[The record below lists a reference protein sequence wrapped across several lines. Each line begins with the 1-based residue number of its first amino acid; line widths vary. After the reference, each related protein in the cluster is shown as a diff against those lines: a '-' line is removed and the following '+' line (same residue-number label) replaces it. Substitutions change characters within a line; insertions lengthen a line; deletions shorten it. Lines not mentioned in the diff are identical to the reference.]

1 MILTAACAQ
10 TSVRPIVRT
19 TDGKLPRPARILIYD
34 FAAREANV
42 NEYQGIM
49 RQQPSNGDPAARQ
62 REIGSIAS
70 ESLTLHLAEGLRQLG
85 FTVARVPRDARI
97 GENDMIV
104 DGRLVSVE
112 EGSRLRRLVI
122 GFGSGASTMTT
133 RVQVFAAGHRQKL
146 LEFTTKASSGRMPG
160 AAATLPVRAALPIG
174 VGVGLTA
181 GGAVATSLNG
191 NTSDVSRLAASSA
204 DQAVRFLS
212 QFFAK
217 QRWTKS
223 PRIAD

>member
-1 MILTAACAQ
+1 
-10 TSVRPIVRT
+10 
-19 TDGKLPRPARILIYD
+19 
-34 FAAREANV
+34 
-42 NEYQGIM
+42 M
-49 RQQPSNGDPAARQ
+49 RQQSSNRNPAARQ
-62 REIGSIAS
+62 RKIGRIAS

-97 GENDMIV
+97 GENDMIA
-104 DGRLVSVE
+104 DGWLVSVD
-112 EGSRLRRLVI
+112 EGSLVI

-133 RVQVFAAGHRQKL
+133 RVQVFAAGQRQKI
-146 LEFTTKASSGRMPG
+146 LEFATQTSSGRMPG
-160 AAATLPVRAALPIG
+160 AAASLPVRAAVPVG

-181 GGAVATSLNG
+181 GGAVATNLNG
-191 NTSDVSRLAASSA
+191 NTSDVSRLAASSG

-217 QRWTKS
+217 QRWTSADQIKS